1 MKKLL
6 LVTIS
11 IFFALITTA
20 ADLNPF
26 AYGLSSSYDPST
38 YTLTVN
44 YSLNALATRVDL
56 VILDGATAVKT
67 ISFTNSGDI
76 SAGAHTVTPSMLGL
90 APKAGYTWKL
100 NVYGAAKNAMT
111 YCKTF
116 GNYQQFAIDIDNNTN
131 SPHFG
136 RILTTQPV
144 GYDSSDGKQNAGIYE
159 WNPVSHTGTRYSGGI
174 GYNTTQDW
182 YNKNH
187 VAPHRLRIAQD
198 GTGRIYVTACD
209 LSLGQYLWSVD
220 PDNLNSWTQLLTTA
234 QMKSH
239 HGATGN
245 LYSCGLDIR
254 GEGDNI
260 NLLLFSGLMNTTGVG
275 TNTNKVYICEY
286 NPVSKTFVKS
296 MTPASMTRATCTQTN
311 AQYDQFGGVWYINYN
326 GGADYK
332 TAETGL
338 KHITTNGTVKSWGN
352 TNVNFQTGSCASAGF
367 RHNVKENK
375 IALSQYGNGKTFA
388 IYTLGEKANQGATIS
403 PKLYNRFTPSQS
415 LSAVGVSSYVE
426 DFAWDY
432 AGNLYVCTRNKVVV
446 YADTLSAN
454 RAVTTPAP
462 AGNTFEVILAGTS
475 ATINTAIT
483 PENSGTVTGGG
494 TYEVGTKITLTATPA
509 IGYEFIKWTDKSGT
523 QLSTSATY
531 QHTVTYETTITA
543 HFQEANY
550 NVTWWN
556 LFKDKEDIYDS
567 EIDTKRNARLYYLF
581 MAYYNAGS
589 GDGLRWAAKLD
600 DGSGEYNVGNSCYT
614 YADELLNGSS
624 TAPMYWLGE
633 YLKSVIG
640 DSYTLQVGSAETYSV
655 QWGKCMFAFINK
667 VSYAKNYQGTTNT
680 VPETLIKALKAFAPT
695 SNGGSGASEPE
706 KWRPWW
712 TRIACELPN
721 QMSYAQNM
729 PVTWKKTAGPYGENY
744 DTYENNTIPGNLQ
757 PIKTPKWYQWNTV
770 SDHKDEYT
778 LAWRKGD
785 ILGNIVH
792 HISEN
797 NLQLHA
803 TYVKKIID
811 ENDNP
816 AKPLERDASNKDVIE
831 LLQNPNWDPS
841 KNQTASHVL
850 YVTRKLQGGMYN
862 TICLPFDADVSS
874 GKLVGYSGT
883 EYNATFYELDTEK
896 ELSFLYNTEGEDVT
910 VIHFKPT
917 TTLVAGVPYLVLPTT
932 DITED
937 IKFTALR
944 TSLTLTAT
952 TTQTKDKRITFHGTI
967 NPTDIPSGSLILVA
981 NNRLAMNNEHQGT
994 MAGMRGYFTIESED
1008 VAAIDNLNEQAQN
1021 GRVYLSMSKPV
1032 TTSVP
1037 LAPEAELPAQPKV
1050 QKIMRN
1056 GKIYILRD
1064 GKVYTITGA
1073 RVK

>member
-11 IFFALITTA
+11 IFVALITTA

-26 AYGLSSSYDPST
+26 AYVLSSSYDPST

-44 YSLNALATRVDL
+44 YSLNAPATRVDL

-174 GYNTTQDW
+174 GYNTTEDW
-182 YNKNH
+182 YKKNH

-260 NLLLFSGLMNTTGVG
+260 NLLLFSGLMNTTGEG

-286 NPVSKTFVKS
+286 NPVSKQYVRS

-375 IALSQYGNGKTFA
+375 IALSQYGNGNTFA

-462 AGNTFEVILAGTS
+462 AGNTFEVILVGTS

-523 QLSTSATY
+523 QLSTSANYTFN
-531 QHTVTYETTITA
+531 VTNNIILTA
-543 HFQEANY
+543 HFREIKYNVEYFNLFLNKEDITDYFKGDAATMDNKKNTRLWRLFQVTYNETYNRANTDGGTVTQGGRPLEKVLYFVNAKAQADDFETKRNRLEDFLDNDASPKAFYWLGQYLEHVVDQDINPTNDVNVWGFYLQSFINRTKTSWNQDISENTDEGLNIVAPYKVKSFAEAGLPDYWRKWWQQVDLGLDTTTTFQTAMRKSWNMRTPPQGSITTTNSGTLTPGNWYKWNNQEANPGKLLAWY
-550 NVTWWN
+550 YDDKNNPTWPTNPTIVRNVYKSGALFATWVEK
-556 LFKDKEDIYDS
+556 LISEDKTIQ
-567 EIDTKRNARLYYLF
+567 N
-581 MAYYNAGS
+581 
-589 GDGLRWAAKLD
+589 
-600 DGSGEYNVGNSCYT
+600 NSD
-614 YADELLNGSS
+614 AIWLLN
-624 TAPMYWLGE
+624 YH
-633 YLKSVIG
+633 
-640 DSYTLQVGSAETYSV
+640 
-655 QWGKCMFAFINK
+655 N
-667 VSYAKNYQGTTNT
+667 GTHD
-680 VPETLIKALKAFAPT
+680 IKIL
-695 SNGGSGASEPE
+695 
-706 KWRPWW
+706 
-712 TRIACELPN
+712 
-721 QMSYAQNM
+721 
-729 PVTWKKTAGPYGENY
+729 
-744 DTYENNTIPGNLQ
+744 
-757 PIKTPKWYQWNTV
+757 
-770 SDHKDEYT
+770 
-778 LAWRKGD
+778 RKM
-785 ILGNIVH
+785 
-792 HISEN
+792 
-797 NLQLHA
+797 
-803 TYVKKIID
+803 
-811 ENDNP
+811 
-816 AKPLERDASNKDVIE
+816 
-831 LLQNPNWDPS
+831 
-841 KNQTASHVL
+841 
-850 YVTRKLQGGMYN
+850 QGGMYN
-862 TICLPFDADVSS
+862 TLCLPFSATKAQQPSV
-874 GKLVGYSGT
+874 LQ
-883 EYNATFYELDTEK
+883 NATIVQFTGINENLYDESGEPVVELQFTKVD
-896 ELSFLYNTEGEDVT
+896 D
-910 VIHFKPT
+910 I
-917 TTLVAGVPYLVLPTT
+917 VAGVPYLVMPQT
-932 DITED
+932 DITSE
-937 IKFTALR
+937 
-944 TSLTLTAT
+944 
-952 TTQTKDKRITFHGTI
+952 ITFTNILTGYNGSTPLVI
-967 NPTDIPSGSLILVA
+967 ETAQENTQPTNNGSISFIGNIHPTNIPAHSLIVVA
-981 NNRLAMNNEHQGT
+981 NNRLAEVT
-994 MAGMRGYFTIESED
+994 EAGEIQHMRGYFRIDDAQLQTLSE
-1008 VAAIDNLNEQAQN
+1008 E
-1021 GRVYLSMSKPV
+1021 GKVYLSMRKPT

-1037 LAPEAELPAQPKV
+1037 LAPEAEQPAQPKV

-1056 GKIYILRD
+1056 GKIYILR
-1064 GKVYTITGA
+1064 GEEVYDVMGH
-1073 RVK
+1073 RL

>member
-1 MKKLL
+1 M
-6 LVTIS
+6 
-11 IFFALITTA
+11 
-20 ADLNPF
+20 
-26 AYGLSSSYDPST
+26 
-38 YTLTVN
+38 
-44 YSLNALATRVDL
+44 
-56 VILDGATAVKT
+56 
-67 ISFTNSGDI
+67 
-76 SAGAHTVTPSMLGL
+76 
-90 APKAGYTWKL
+90 
-100 NVYGAAKNAMT
+100 
-111 YCKTF
+111 
-116 GNYQQFAIDIDNNTN
+116 
-131 SPHFG
+131 
-136 RILTTQPV
+136 
-144 GYDSSDGKQNAGIYE
+144 
-159 WNPVSHTGTRYSGGI
+159 
-174 GYNTTQDW
+174 
-182 YNKNH
+182 
-187 VAPHRLRIAQD
+187 RIAQD
-198 GTGRIYVTACD
+198 GTGRIYVTSCD
-209 LSLGQYLWSVD
+209 QAFEQYLWSVD
-220 PDNLNSWTQLLTTA
+220 PSNLNSWTQLLTTA
-234 QMKSH
+234 QLKSH

-245 LYSCGLDIR
+245 LYNCGFDIR

-286 NPVSKTFVKS
+286 NPVSKQYVRS

-338 KHITTNGTVKSWGN
+338 KHITTNGTEKSWGY

-375 IALSQYGNGKTFA
+375 IALSQYGNGNTFA
-388 IYTLGEKANQGATIS
+388 TYTLGEKASQGATIS

-415 LSAVGVSSYVE
+415 LSAIGASSYIE

-432 AGNLYVCTRNKVVV
+432 AGNLYVCTRKKVVV

-462 AGNTFEVILAGTS
+462 AGNTFEVILVGTS

-483 PENSGTVTGGG
+483 SENSGTVTGGG

-556 LFKDKEDIYDS
+556 LFKGNNDIYSPAIDRTANSRLWRLFQVKYNEYSSGKSKGTQGDAGESNGKYKVWSFFMTGNNSLYSNTSKRLTNSDIFLNVVEPFLENSNSPFYWLGQYINHLAGDINNIDS
-567 EIDTKRNARLYYLF
+567 NTGNYWGFYLQAFINRDQTFTNAEL
-581 MAYYNAGS
+581 ANAGS
-589 GDGLRWAAKLD
+589 TLGGYTAKD
-600 DGSGEYNVGNSCYT
+600 FTKYGT
-614 YADELLNGSS
+614 YQ
-624 TAPMYWLGE
+624 Y
-633 YLKSVIG
+633 
-640 DSYTLQVGSAETYSV
+640 
-655 QWGKCMFAFINK
+655 
-667 VSYAKNYQGTTNT
+667 
-680 VPETLIKALKAFAPT
+680 
-695 SNGGSGASEPE
+695 
-706 KWRPWW
+706 WRPWF
-712 TRIACELPN
+712 TDIVCELDKT
-721 QMSYAQNM
+721 MKYKDHM
-729 PVTWKKTAGPYGENY
+729 PVSWNRSSACAKDLFIKPHESSNKYYPGE
-744 DTYENNTIPGNLQ
+744 
-757 PIKTPKWYQWNTV
+757 WYQWNTI
-770 SDHKDEYT
+770 SDPKDEYT

-785 ILGNIVH
+785 TLGNIVH

-850 YVTRKLQGGMYN
+850 YVTRKLTGGMYN

-896 ELSFLYNTEGEDVT
+896 ELSSLYNTEGEDVT

-917 TTLVAGVPYLVLPTT
+917 TTLVAGVPYLILPTT

-944 TSLTLTAT
+944 TSLTLTPG
-952 TTQTKDKRITFHGTI
+952 TTQTKDKKITFHGTI
-967 NPTDIPSGSLILVA
+967 NPMDINAGALILVA

-994 MAGMRGYFTIESED
+994 MAGMRGYFTIEGED
-1008 VAAIDNLNEQAQN
+1008 VAAIDDLNEQARS
-1021 GRVYLSMSKPV
+1021 GRIYLSMSKPV

-1037 LAPEAELPAQPKV
+1037 LAPEAEQPKKPAV
-1050 QKIMRN
+1050 RKIMRD
-1056 GKIYILRD
+1056 GKIYILRGD
-1064 GKVYTITGA
+1064 EVYTITGA
-1073 RVK
+1073 RVQ